1 MVDYAKSKAT
11 ATSLLTKFGQ
21 SVVLRNVTIGTYD
34 PATGANAVTSSDTS
48 VKAAVFDFGRGQTEM
63 QGNLVQT
70 GDKRCI
76 MSATATPSLEDK
88 VVVGGKEYA
97 IIGIGEVNPA
107 GTRVISTLHLR
118 A

>member
-11 ATSLLTKFGQ
+11 AIALLTKFGQ
-21 SVVLRNVTIGTYD
+21 SVLLRNVTIGTYD
-34 PATGANAVTSSDTS
+34 PSTGANAVTSSDIS
-48 VKAAVFDFGRGQTEM
+48 VNAAMFDFGKGQTEM
-63 QGNLVQT
+63 FGNLVQT
-70 GDKRCI
+70 GDKRCV

-107 GTRVISTLHLR
+107 GTKVLSTLHLR